1 MCNIL
6 YKNCILNYRVKAF
19 FLTLCLF
26 RDLLIQTIENCGFQ
40 YQEFLLSPT
49 SVSTTIINLN
59 KFSQRELDSIKKWI
73 HFE

>member
-6 YKNCILNYRVKAF
+6 YKNHISNYRVKAF
-19 FLTLCLF
+19 FLTLYLF

-59 KFSQRELDSIKKWI
+59 KFSQREFDSIKRMDP
-73 HFE
+73 F